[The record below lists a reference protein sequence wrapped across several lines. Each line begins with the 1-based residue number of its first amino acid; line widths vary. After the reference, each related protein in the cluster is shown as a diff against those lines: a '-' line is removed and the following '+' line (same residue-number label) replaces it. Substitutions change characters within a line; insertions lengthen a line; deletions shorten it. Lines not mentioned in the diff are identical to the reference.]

1 MRNRLTSLAVLAG
14 LVAFAAGCEGGA
26 ASGRCDAIYSKVERM
41 PEFQQA
47 GLAKYGNELRAAFGE
62 SCGKLQE
69 ADLKC
74 MEAAKAAQELEACG
88 AGGDAFESAVKKVTE
103 GK

>member
-14 LVAFAAGCEGGA
+14 AIAFAAGCEGGG
-26 ASGRCDAIYSKVERM
+26 ASGRCDAIYSKIERM

-88 AGGDAFESAVKKVTE
+88 AGGHAFESVVKKVTE

>member
-14 LVAFAAGCEGGA
+14 AIALAAGCEGGG
-26 ASGRCDAIYSKVERM
+26 ASSRCDAIYSKVEQM

-47 GLAKYGNELRAAFGE
+47 GLAKYGNELRAAFGQ

-74 MEAAKAAQELEACG
+74 LEAAKASQELEACG
-88 AGGDAFESAVKKVTE
+88 AGRDAFKSAVEKVME

>member
-14 LVAFAAGCEGGA
+14 LVAFAAGCEGGG
-26 ASGRCDAIYSKVERM
+26 ASGRCDAIYSKVEQM
-41 PEFQQA
+41 PEFKQA

-62 SCGKLQE
+62 RCGKLQE

-74 MEAAKAAQELEACG
+74 MEAAKSAQEIEACG
-88 AGGDAFESAVKKVTE
+88 AGGDAFESAIKKVTE
-103 GK
+103 GR